1 MPEQLPLYPYS
12 RTEAQRNGDLDL
24 WRESH
29 EENIRCAEAIR
40 TAILK
45 NYFGSRLEKDAVE
58 PVVKEFG
65 YDRTFMVLARTVR
78 RQLDDNGYSEDNK
91 NWAKTISI
99 PHDKENLDFLIK
111 TEPAHVNCFLSLT
124 REMYSQLQLL
134 NRTHCQA
141 GDLDYEGQVLVLKP
155 EMLGGEYKTPD
166 YQLFYAFGGFGCSP
180 DAKGRKVMGQ
190 FLRDGEETNFRR
202 EDFVGVLKE
211 EFLPEWA
218 AEKLMQLQPPNEQE
232 DGPTM

>member
-29 EENIRCAEAIR
+29 EENVRCAAAIMKS
-40 TAILK
+40 IDDHYSD
-45 NYFGSRLEKDAVE
+45 NRLAHDAAK
-58 PVVKEFG
+58 PVIGEFG
-65 YDRTFMVLARTVR
+65 YDRLFWVIANTLQREM
-78 RQLDDNGYSEDNK
+78 DDGRISRENK
-91 NWAKTISI
+91 DWAKGVFI
-99 PHDKENLDFLIK
+99 PADARNVDFI
-111 TEPAHVNCFLSLT
+111 VNGRQGLLSLFLDEA
-124 REMYSQLQLL
+124 RERYEALGLFDRSHCENGDQDYK
-134 NRTHCQA
+134 NR
-141 GDLDYEGQVLVLKP
+141 VLVLEP

-166 YQLFYAFGGFGCSP
+166 YQLFYATGGFGCSP